1 MLSAIND
8 MMIADGFGSQFRM
21 DLGGLFEQLNSCT
34 DMVCLK
40 RVHLPD
46 SIYKV
51 NLCWSSRLRFA
62 GYVDMHG
69 LC

>member
-40 RVHLPD
+40 RVHLPE
-46 SIYKV
+46 SIYEV
-51 NLCWSSRLRFA
+51 NLC
-62 GYVDMHG
+62 
-69 LC
+69 